1 MRTDEWLKVTELF
14 NAALEVAPGER
25 GKFLDEASAGAP
37 DLRRE
42 VESLLAC
49 ESQAGGFLDAPALA
63 LSADFFDEEQ
73 AGDERAGQTVGRY
86 RIIREVGRGGMG
98 AVYLAERSD
107 GEFQQQVALKVVQRS
122 FADSE
127 LRRRFRQERQILA
140 TLNHPNIARLLDGG
154 VSADGEPYLA
164 MEYVE
169 GIRFDEYCDASDLPT
184 GERLKLFLA
193 VCRGVS
199 YAHQHLVVHRDIK
212 PSNILVTKEGVPK
225 LLDFGIAKL
234 LDPEYEGEHTRT
246 ELRAFTPDYASPEQ
260 VAGGQIT
267 TASDVYSLGILLR
280 DLLHGASLSQEVGKA
295 PGGWRSE
302 TPGRKTVAAGRATDG
317 EGEDGKARTRLRR
330 FATGELE
337 NIVAMAR
344 HEDPARRYASAG
356 QLAEDVL
363 RYLDGRPVLARKDS
377 FTYRAGKFVRRNV
390 VGVAAAALVLLSLVG
405 GIVATVW
412 QARRATAER
421 DRARVE
427 AAKSARINEFLQ
439 HVLGFSQV
447 GWNSPNP
454 QKKNISTIAEALDEA
469 SRRAERELADQP
481 EILAAVQFTLGN
493 SYFAQGNVDAAAQ
506 HLRASLETRRRVLGP
521 EHPDTAQSMTALA
534 EQFVFQGKFAEAET
548 LSREAVA
555 VYRRASER
563 GDVNPRWFAIAL
575 NVLGVSLSYKGDA
588 AASQALLLEAVKV
601 GANLTGQDRG
611 MIAVIYGNVGI
622 QRGNQG
628 DVDGAVDYLQKS
640 VEEMRRL
647 PDRPTS
653 NLANNLSNLGSF
665 MTIKGE
671 YERAEALLREAQD
684 LNRQTVGEKHLFTI
698 MSIIYLADNYCEQG
712 NFSRALEEINR
723 ALALQRETL
732 KEGHID
738 FARSWTI
745 LGKILTRTGQFA
757 GGEEHLRRA
766 LALRVKALKPGH
778 LAIAGTQGALGECL
792 TVQGRYDEAEPLL
805 NDSHKALEA
814 SLGGHDPR
822 TQKALRRLTALS
834 EARQQSPPQ

>member
-1 MRTDEWLKVTELF
+1 MRTDEWLKVEELF

-37 DLRRE
+37 ELRRE

-49 ESQAGGFLDAPALA
+49 ESRAGGFLDAPALA
-63 LSADFFDEEQ
+63 LSADFFDDER
-73 AGDERAGQTVGRY
+73 AGDERAGQTLGHY

-98 AVYLAERSD
+98 AVFLAERAD
-107 GEFQQQVALKVVQRS
+107 GEFAQQVALKVVGRS

-140 TLNHPNIARLLDGG
+140 SLNHPNIARLLDGG

-169 GIRFDEYCDASDLPT
+169 GVRVDEYCDASELGT
-184 GERLKLFLA
+184 RERLKLFLA
-193 VCRGVS
+193 VCRGVA

-260 VAGGQIT
+260 VGGGQIT
-267 TASDVYSLGILLR
+267 TASDVYSLGVLLR
-280 DLLHGASLSQEVGKA
+280 DLLRGASLSQEAGQA
-295 PGGWRSE
+295 PGGWRSK
-302 TPGRKTVAAGRATDG
+302 TPGRKTDAAGVPTGDE
-317 EGEDGKARTRLRR
+317 EGGRKAQIRPRM
-330 FATGELE
+330 FGSGELD

-344 HEDPARRYASAG
+344 HEDPARRYNSAG
-356 QLAEDVL
+356 QLAEDIE
-363 RYLDGRPVLARKDS
+363 RYLDGRPVRARKDS
-377 FTYRAGKFVRRNV
+377 FAYRASKFVRRNV
-390 VGVAAAALVLLSLVG
+390 VGVSAAALILLSLVG

-427 AAKSARINEFLQ
+427 AAKSERINEFLQ

-447 GWNSPNP
+447 GWLSPNP
-454 QKKNISTIAEALDEA
+454 QKTNVSTIAEALDEA
-469 SRRAERELADQP
+469 SRRAEQELADQP
-481 EILAAVQFTLGN
+481 EILAAVQFTLGQ
-493 SYFAQGNVDAAAQ
+493 SYFGQGKLDAAGQ
-506 HLRASLETRRRVLGP
+506 HLRASLDNRRRVLGP
-521 EHPDTAQSMTALA
+521 EHPDTVQSMTALA
-534 EQFVFQGKFAEAET
+534 EQFVFQGKYAEAET
-548 LSREAVA
+548 LSREAVD
-555 VYRRASER
+555 VYRRLRER
-563 GDVNPRWFAIAL
+563 GDANARWFAIAL
-575 NVLGVSLSYKGDA
+575 NVLGISVSYRGDA
-588 AASQALLLEAVKV
+588 PAGEALLLEAVKV
-601 GANLTGQDRG
+601 GENLTGQDRG
-611 MIAVIYGNVGI
+611 MIAVIYGNLGI

-647 PDRPTS
+647 PDRPIS
-653 NLANNLSNLGSF
+653 NIAISLSNLGSF

-671 YERAEALLREAQD
+671 HERAEALLREAQD

-698 MSIIYLADNYCEQG
+698 MSVIYLADNYCEQG
-712 NFSRALEEINR
+712 NFSQALEEINR

-738 FARSWTI
+738 FARSWNI

-757 GGEEHLRRA
+757 SGEEHLRRA

-792 TVQGRYDEAEPLL
+792 TAQGRYAEAEPLL

-814 SLGGHDPR
+814 SLGGRDPR
-822 TQKALRRLTALS
+822 TQKALRRLNALS
-834 EARQQSPPQ
+834 EAWQKPQQ